1 MIMNKLGFR
10 INEEVLKLP
19 ILGVKAFYGISTCSL
34 ADVMGRFHVMDPGIK
49 PLNPNMLLAGHA
61 VTVQCRPGDNLML
74 HKALE
79 VACPGDIV
87 VINTN
92 GNTTS
97 AVFGE
102 LMTRTAI
109 KAKLGGLVV
118 DGAVR
123 DFRAICKLGFPTFS
137 RTVCA
142 SGCDKDGPG
151 EINYP
156 VACGSVAIHPGDII
170 VGDAD
175 GVVVIPLHEAE
186 RVLSDVTTLI
196 NNEKKRIAEID
207 EGKIFK
213 PQINEILSKK
223 GIV

>member
-1 MIMNKLGFR
+1 MSKLGFR
-10 INEEVLKLP
+10 INETPNNSSELVEEFKNH
-19 ILGVKAFYGISTCSL
+19 ASSNL

-49 PLNPNMLLAGHA
+49 PVDRNMTVSGRA
-61 VTVQCRPGDNLML
+61 VTVQCRPGDNLMV

-79 VACPGDIV
+79 VANPGDIV
-87 VINTN
+87 VVNTN

-102 LMTRTAI
+102 LMMRTAI
-109 KAKLGGLVV
+109 GAKLGGIIV

-123 DFRAICKLGFPTFS
+123 DCLDISKAQFPTFTRS
-137 RTVCA
+137 ICA

-156 VACGSVAIHPGDII
+156 IACGGVSVRTGDYI

-175 GVVVIPLHEAE
+175 GVVVIPHEDAKE
-186 RVLSDVTTLI
+186 VLEKVEVLVA
-196 NNEKKRIAEID
+196 NEKRRIAEID
-207 EGKIFK
+207 SGVIFK
-213 PQINEILSKK
+213 GEINEILSKK
-223 GIV
+223 GVI